1 MDLELKDKVAIV
13 TGSARGIG
21 RAIALTLAQEGVNV
35 AVCDILDDA
44 LQATVEDV
52 KKQGVKAVAYKLDV
66 TKPDE
71 VYTVARSVM
80 DEYGRIDILVNNA
93 AALHPKSFWESERAD
108 WDVDIEVALY
118 GTLNCCRAVVPYM
131 MAQKSGR
138 IVNMSSGA
146 GRTGFTKQVAYVA
159 AKSGIIGVTKSLA
172 QEFAS
177 YGIVVNAVAPGL
189 VLTDMTRWFVE
200 GEDKK
205 RAEMHP
211 EALKQREKIINGL
224 TPLGRFGYPEDIA
237 NMVLILAS
245 AKATRYVTGQTISVD
260 GGYTMI

>member
-1 MDLELKDKVAIV
+1 MDLELKDKVAVV

-21 RAIALTLAQEGVNV
+21 KAIVIALAQEGVNV
-35 AVCDILDDA
+35 VVCDILTDT
-44 LQATVEDV
+44 LQAVVEEAEG
-52 KKQGVKAVAYKLDV
+52 QGVKAVAYKLDV
-66 TKPDE
+66 TKLDE
-71 VYTVARSVM
+71 AYKVAQSVM

-93 AALHPKSFWESERAD
+93 ASLHPKSFWQCERAD
-108 WDVDIEVALY
+108 WEVDIGVGLY
-118 GTLNCCRAVVPYM
+118 GTLNCCRAVIPHM
-131 MAQKSGR
+131 MSQKSGR

-146 GRTGFTKQVAYVA
+146 GRTGFTKQTAYVA

-172 QEFAS
+172 QEFAP

-189 VLTDMTRWFVE
+189 VLTDMTRWYVE

-211 EALKQREKIINGL
+211 EAAKQREKILNAL

-237 NMVLILAS
+237 NMVVILAS

-260 GGYTMI
+260 GGYVMV